1 MTAGVGVG
9 ERAEWMCKTHWVIE
23 HVNARYSLQLDM
35 DQEAHLVPV
44 GLPPGLQGSDSSPSP
59 LFRAWGGGLAASPLA
74 GTGGGVGLIVGL
86 WLGVPAAG

>member
-9 ERAEWMCKTHWVIE
+9 ECAEWMCKTHWVTGR
-23 HVNARYSLQLDM
+23 VNARYSLQLDM
-35 DQEAHLVPV
+35 DQDAHLASM
-44 GLPPGLQGSDSSPSP
+44 GLPSGLQGSDGGLSP

-74 GTGGGVGLIVGL
+74 GPDGGVGLIVGV